1 MEYINDI
8 NIKKAVIHIL
18 ENDGTNPILNENL
31 LELNEDTYKFLYKH
45 IEKTLKDNKIKY
57 ARFVEKDNELKD
69 ICYNI
74 LEYKISLLE
83 GSKRIA
89 NQLYSI
95 MRSNNTIPSCDLIIA
110 EILTDIGPFIGIL
123 KIDFI
128 ENYGHKIENS
138 IISIAQSQGL
148 PKSGQKIQ
156 KAAFIRPKKFSREF
170 DLLVLDK
177 MKKVKGEEEY
187 AINYFIHQ
195 FLGCNLV
202 TNERDM
208 TKNFIDY
215 TEKWIMDNIKD
226 TTEALNIQKLVKDKL
241 KNDSEIDIYEFVE
254 EIGDVSNNKQALIE
268 KFENSNLTEVKV
280 DKDWVEKKF
289 EKVVL
294 NLDDKIKISMQEED
308 YADPNKFEIIKNG
321 DNTINVVLKF
331 IKDIEIK

>member
-74 LEYKISLLE
+74 LEDKISLLE

-280 DKDWVEKKF
+280 DKDWVEKRF

>member
-1 MEYINDI
+1 M
-8 NIKKAVIHIL
+8 

-57 ARFVEKDNELKD
+57 ARFKEKDNELKD
-69 ICYNI
+69 ICYSI
-74 LEYKISLLE
+74 LEDKISLLE

-215 TEKWIMDNIKD
+215 TEKWVKDNIKD

-254 EIGDVSNNKQALIE
+254 DIGDVSNNKQALIE

-308 YADPNKFEIIKNG
+308 YTDPNKFEIIKNG

>member
-57 ARFVEKDNELKD
+57 ARFKEKDNELKD
-69 ICYNI
+69 ICYSI
-74 LEYKISLLE
+74 LEDKISLLE

-177 MKKVKGEEEY
+177 MKKVKGEAEY

-208 TKNFIDY
+208 TKNFIYY
-215 TEKWIMDNIKD
+215 TEKWVKDNIKD

-254 EIGDVSNNKQALIE
+254 DIGDVSNNKQALIE

-308 YADPNKFEIIKNG
+308 YTDPNKFEIIKNG

>member
-57 ARFVEKDNELKD
+57 ARFKEKDNELKD
-69 ICYNI
+69 ICYSI
-74 LEYKISLLE
+74 LEDKISLLE

-215 TEKWIMDNIKD
+215 TEKWVKDNIKD

-254 EIGDVSNNKQALIE
+254 DIGDVSNNKQALIE

-308 YADPNKFEIIKNG
+308 YTDPNKFEIIKNG

>member
-45 IEKTLKDNKIKY
+45 IEKTLKDNRIKY

>member
-74 LEYKISLLE
+74 LEDKISLLE

-280 DKDWVEKKF
+280 DKDWVEKRF

-294 NLDDKIKISMQEED
+294 NLDD
-308 YADPNKFEIIKNG
+308 
-321 DNTINVVLKF
+321 
-331 IKDIEIK
+331 

>member
-57 ARFVEKDNELKD
+57 ARFIEKDNELKD

-74 LEYKISLLE
+74 LEDKISLLE

-215 TEKWIMDNIKD
+215 TEKWVMDNIKD

-254 EIGDVSNNKQALIE
+254 DIGDVSNNKQALIE

-308 YADPNKFEIIKNG
+308 YTDPNKFEIIKNG

-331 IKDIEIK
+331 IKDIAIK

>member
-57 ARFVEKDNELKD
+57 ARFKEKDNELKD
-69 ICYNI
+69 ICYSI
-74 LEYKISLLE
+74 LEDKISLLE

-95 MRSNNTIPSCDLIIA
+95 MKSNNTIPSCDLIIA

-215 TEKWIMDNIKD
+215 TEKWVKDNIKD

-254 EIGDVSNNKQALIE
+254 DIGDVSNNKQALIE

-308 YADPNKFEIIKNG
+308 YTDPNKFEIIKNG

>member
-57 ARFVEKDNELKD
+57 ARFKEKDNELKD
-69 ICYNI
+69 ICYSI
-74 LEYKISLLE
+74 LEDKISLLE

-128 ENYGHKIENS
+128 ENYGHKTENS
-138 IISIAQSQGL
+138 IISIAQSQVL

-215 TEKWIMDNIKD
+215 TEKWVKDNIKD

-254 EIGDVSNNKQALIE
+254 DIGDVSNNKQALIE

-308 YADPNKFEIIKNG
+308 YTDPNKFEIIKNG

>member
-1 MEYINDI
+1 M
-8 NIKKAVIHIL
+8 

-74 LEYKISLLE
+74 LEDKISLLE

-280 DKDWVEKKF
+280 DKDWVEKRF

>member
-1 MEYINDI
+1 M
-8 NIKKAVIHIL
+8 

-57 ARFVEKDNELKD
+57 ARFIEKDNELKD

-74 LEYKISLLE
+74 LEDKISLLE

-215 TEKWIMDNIKD
+215 TEKWVMDNIKD

-254 EIGDVSNNKQALIE
+254 DIGDVSNNKQALIE

-308 YADPNKFEIIKNG
+308 YTDPNKFEIIKNG

-331 IKDIEIK
+331 IKDIAIK